1 MGISKIIDKK
11 QYRIKRNGEIFT
23 PIELVNK
30 LISALPKEVWQ
41 NDKTFLDPACGNGN
55 LLIAVLWHKIERG
68 HNPLEALRSIYGV
81 DIMPDN
87 IKDCRIRL
95 LKLISIF
102 QIVTEDHIKAVLT
115 NVVWVSK
122 GSLEYDFSF
131 APVNQTGEWSD
142 WQKEKELP
150 ITEALVVE
158 EKKNIF
164 L

>member
-1 MGISKIIDKK
+1 MSREER
-11 QYRIKRNGEIFT
+11 YRVTGEVFT
-23 PIELVNK
+23 PPSLTKKIL
-30 LISALPKEVWQ
+30 SSLPKEVWKE
-41 NDKTFLDPACGNGN
+41 NKTFLDPACGNGN
-55 LLIAVLWHKIERG
+55 LLIPVLWRKIENG
-68 HNPLEALRSIYGV
+68 HKPLEALQSVYGV

-87 IKDCRIRL
+87 VRECRIRL
-95 LKLISIF
+95 LSLVSAF
-102 QIVTEDHIKAVLT
+102 EAVTEDHIKTVLT